1 MQLFQRICSFR
12 YIFYYFIFSDVLFL
26 FFSAIDLEIPMV
38 QINNQIGGF
47 GKI

>member
-1 MQLFQRICSFR
+1 MQLFQRILLSD
-12 YIFYYFIFSDVLFL
+12 IFSIIFL
-26 FFSAIDLEIPMV
+26 FSDIILVSSAIDFEIPMV